1 MIDVHAHLASDA
13 YADIDGVLARARA
26 AGVRKVV
33 MSITDP
39 KEYPSARSIIGRHP
53 EYVFLT
59 VGFDP
64 CCLDKGLFDEFVS
77 LASSAPAV
85 GIGEVG
91 LDHFYIR
98 DDAQMALQE
107 DRFRA
112 AISIAKGRG
121 LPVVVHSRS
130 AGKKALA
137 LLQSEGADRVL
148 MHAFDGKAGD
158 ALDASKR
165 GYYFSIPTS
174 VVHSEQKKKLVRLL
188 PLESLMLE
196 TDSPVL
202 APVRG
207 ETNEPA
213 NLIMSAD
220 AISAIKRIPVEDVIA
235 ATSYNAASLFR
246 I

>member
-1 MIDVHAHLASDA
+1 MIDVHAHLASNA
-13 YADIDGVLARARA
+13 YSDVDGVIARALDS
-26 AGVRKVV
+26 GVRKIV

-39 KEYPSARSIIGRHP
+39 REYPVAKSIAERHP
-53 EYVFLT
+53 RSVFLT

-64 CCLDKGLFDEFVS
+64 CCLDQALFDEFVL
-77 LASSAPAV
+77 LASSIPAV

-98 DDAQMALQE
+98 DQPQMTLQE
-107 DRFRA
+107 SHFRH
-112 AISIAKGRG
+112 AISLAKERG

-130 AGKKALA
+130 AGKNALT
-137 LLQSEGADRVL
+137 LLQSEGAEMVL

-158 ALDASKR
+158 ALEAAKR

-174 VVHSEQKKKLVRLL
+174 VVYSEQKKKMVRLL
-188 PLESLMLE
+188 PVESLMLE

-202 APVRG
+202 APIRG

-213 NLIMSAD
+213 NLIRSAE
-220 AISAIKRIPVEDVIA
+220 AISTIKRIPVEEVIA
-235 ATSYNAASLFR
+235 ATTTNAASLFR

>member
-1 MIDVHAHLASDA
+1 MIDVHAHLASKA
-13 YADIDGVLARARA
+13 YADIDVIIARARSC
-26 AGVRKVV
+26 GVRKIV

-39 KEYPSARSIIGRHP
+39 REYHAAKAIVERHP
-53 EYVFLT
+53 QSVFLT

-64 CCLDKGLFDEFVS
+64 CCFDQGLFDDFVS
-77 LASSAPAV
+77 LASSATIV

-98 DDAQMALQE
+98 DDEQRSLQE
-107 DRFRA
+107 RRFRL
-112 AISIAKGRG
+112 AISIANERR

-130 AGKKALA
+130 AGKNALA
-137 LLQSEGADRVL
+137 LLHSEGADRVL

-158 ALDASKR
+158 ALAAAKG

-174 VVHSEQKKKLVRLL
+174 VVHSEQKKKMARLL

-207 ETNEPA
+207 EINEPA
-213 NLIMSAD
+213 NLIRSAE
-220 AISAIKRIPVEDVIA
+220 AISAIKRIPLEDVIA
-235 ATSYNAASLFR
+235 VTTANASSLFN